1 VSEALLIYIAGVLV
15 SAGVLVTTVK
25 FLGKRQD
32 QNQEETQR
40 DLNGLGRKERSIMAE
55 VIIQAAITAGLPK
68 DERQEF
74 AVLVRKL
81 INGI

>member
-1 VSEALLIYIAGVLV
+1 MSITLVIAIAGVLV
-15 SAGVLVTTVK
+15 QAGVMLATVK
-25 FLGKRQD
+25 FLNEKQD
-32 QNQEETQR
+32 DQHGQTRR
-40 DLNGLGRKERSIMAE
+40 DLNGIGRKARSMMAE
-55 VIIQAAITAGLPK
+55 QIIQAAITAGLPK